1 MNQLVRENLY
11 YGENDSANSTY
22 TYAYDSYGNMLG
34 KYRYAY
40 TTGSIANK
48 LGITVAKYR
57 YTDSQ
62 WGDLLTAV
70 TDGMVST
77 GSKQNNTV
85 SYDAMGNP
93 TRYLGATMT

>member
-11 YGENDSANSTY
+11 YGENNSANSTY
-22 TYAYDSYGNMLG
+22 AYSYGNMLG

-48 LGITVAKYR
+48 LGITVAEYQ

-62 WGDLLTAV
+62 
-70 TDGMVST
+70 
-77 GSKQNNTV
+77 
-85 SYDAMGNP
+85 
-93 TRYLGATMT
+93 

>member
-11 YGENDSANSTY
+11 YGENNSANSTY

-48 LGITVAKYR
+48 LGIIVAEYQ

-62 WGDLLTAV
+62 
-70 TDGMVST
+70 
-77 GSKQNNTV
+77 
-85 SYDAMGNP
+85 
-93 TRYLGATMT
+93 